1 MLHRPVTGRPHLEE
15 QTMRAETAHKFRP
28 RTGSLRT
35 SARPSLADDAY
46 IRLEEMI
53 VTLELRPG
61 GVFSEADLSRKIRI
75 GRTPLREALQRL
87 QAQHLVT
94 TLPRRG
100 VVVSDINIVDY
111 LAVLETRRVLDR
123 LVAAKAARRASPE
136 QRGMLG
142 HTAEAMGM
150 AAARGDMAEF
160 MRLDTGFD
168 RLVESASR
176 SAFALQASVPL
187 HAHCR
192 RFWYL
197 YRHNGD
203 LPRAAELHAAL
214 MKAVASGDEGRA
226 GAASD
231 ALVDYLEEF
240 AKTALDLA

>member
-1 MLHRPVTGRPHLEE
+1 MPVDTPRKSRPHGGAGSTTGR
-15 QTMRAETAHKFRP
+15 M
-28 RTGSLRT
+28 
-35 SARPSLADDAY
+35 SLAEEAY
-46 IRLEEMI
+46 MRLEEMI
-53 VTLELRPG
+53 VTLELQPG
-61 GVFSEADLSRKIRI
+61 SVLSEADLSRKIRI

-87 QAQHLVT
+87 QAQRLVT

-123 LVAAKAARRASPE
+123 LVATKAARRATPE
-136 QRGMLG
+136 QRRTLEK
-142 HTAEAMGM
+142 TARGM
-150 AAARGDMAEF
+150 AFAAERGDMAGF
-160 MRLDTGFD
+160 MRLDTDFD
-168 RLVESASR
+168 HLVESASR

-203 LPRAAELHAAL
+203 LPRAAELHAA
-214 MKAVASGDEGRA
+214 MMHAVAAGDEAAA

-240 AKTALDLA
+240 ARTALDLG

>member
-1 MLHRPVTGRPHLEE
+1 MPVDTVRKSRTRAGAMRTTGRL
-15 QTMRAETAHKFRP
+15 
-28 RTGSLRT
+28 SLG
-35 SARPSLADDAY
+35 DEAY

-53 VTLELRPG
+53 VTLELQPG
-61 GVFSEADLSRKIRI
+61 SVFSESDLSRKVRI

-87 QAQHLVT
+87 QAQRLVT

-111 LAVLETRRVLDR
+111 LALLETRRVLDR
-123 LVAAKAARRASPE
+123 LVATKAARRATPE
-136 QRGMLG
+136 QRRALEK
-142 HTAEAMGM
+142 TAQAMAV

-160 MRLDTGFD
+160 MRLDTVFD
-168 RLVESASR
+168 RLVEAASR

-203 LPRAAELHAAL
+203 LPRAAELHAA
-214 MKAVASGDEGRA
+214 MMNAVAAGDEAAA

-231 ALVDYLEEF
+231 TLVDYLEEF
-240 AKTALDLA
+240 ARTALDIA

>member
-1 MLHRPVTGRPHLEE
+1 
-15 QTMRAETAHKFRP
+15 MRAETAHKFRP

-35 SARPSLADDAY
+35 SARRSLADEAY

-136 QRGMLG
+136 QRSMLG

>member
-1 MLHRPVTGRPHLEE
+1 MHAGPAGP
-15 QTMRAETAHKFRP
+15 
-28 RTGSLRT
+28 
-35 SARPSLADDAY
+35 ARHEAARISLANEAY

-53 VTLELRPG
+53 VTLELQPG
-61 GVFSEADLSRKIRI
+61 SVFSEAELSRKIRI

-87 QAQHLVT
+87 QAQRLVT

-123 LVAAKAARRASPE
+123 LVATKAARRATPE
-136 QRGMLG
+136 QRTTLER
-142 HTAEAMGM
+142 TAEAMAS
-150 AAARGDMAEF
+150 AASRGDMAEY
-160 MRLDTGFD
+160 MRLDTAFD
-168 RLVESASR
+168 RLLEAASR

-203 LPRAAELHAAL
+203 LPRAAELHGV
-214 MKAVASGDEGRA
+214 MMHAVAAGDEDGA
-226 GAASD
+226 GTASD
-231 ALVDYLEEF
+231 ALVNYLEEF
-240 AKTALDLA
+240 ARTALDLS

>member
-1 MLHRPVTGRPHLEE
+1 
-15 QTMRAETAHKFRP
+15 MRAETAYTSRS
-28 RTGSLRT
+28 RAASIRT
-35 SARPSLADDAY
+35 SVRPSLADEAY

-61 GVFSEADLSRKIRI
+61 GVFSESDLSRKVRI

-123 LVAAKAARRASPE
+123 LIAAKAARRATPE
-136 QRGMLG
+136 QRQTLG
-142 HTAEAMGM
+142 QTAEAMAL
-150 AAARGDMAEF
+150 AAARGDMAEY

-168 RLVESASR
+168 RLLEAASR

-203 LPRAAELHAAL
+203 LPRAAEHHAAL
-214 MKAVASGDEGRA
+214 MKAVAAGDEEGA

-240 AKTALDLA
+240 ARTALDLA

>member
-1 MLHRPVTGRPHLEE
+1 MP
-15 QTMRAETAHKFRP
+15 AETARKSPP
-28 RTGSLRT
+28 R
-35 SARPSLADDAY
+35 ARPARGRMSLADEAFL
-46 IRLEEMI
+46 RLEEMI
-53 VTLELRPG
+53 VTLELQPG
-61 GVFSEADLSRKIRI
+61 GVFSEADLSGKIRI

-87 QAQHLVT
+87 QAQRLVT

-111 LAVLETRRVLDR
+111 LALLETRRVLDR
-123 LVAAKAARRASPE
+123 LVAMKAARRSTPD
-136 QRGMLG
+136 QRKALEK
-142 HTAEAMGM
+142 TAKAMAV
-150 AAARGDMAEF
+150 AAERGDLAGF
-160 MRLDTGFD
+160 MRLDSGFD

-203 LPRAAELHAAL
+203 LRRAAELHAGL
-214 MKAVASGDEGRA
+214 MQAVAAGDEQGA

-240 AKTALDLA
+240 ARTALDLV

>member
-1 MLHRPVTGRPHLEE
+1 MSVDAAKSAPHRSRAGRVS
-15 QTMRAETAHKFRP
+15 
-28 RTGSLRT
+28 G
-35 SARPSLADDAY
+35 RPSLAEEAY

-53 VTLELRPG
+53 VTLELQPG
-61 GVFSEADLSRKIRI
+61 GVFSESDLSRKVRI

-87 QAQHLVT
+87 QAQRLVT

-111 LAVLETRRVLDR
+111 LALLETRRVLDR
-123 LVAAKAARRASPE
+123 LVATKAARRATPD
-136 QRGMLG
+136 QRGALET
-142 HTAEAMGM
+142 TARAMAD
-150 AAARGDMAEF
+150 AARRGDMAEF
-160 MRLDTGFD
+160 MRMDTGFD
-168 RLVESASR
+168 RLLEAASR

-203 LPRAAELHAAL
+203 LPRAAELHSGL
-214 MKAVASGDEGRA
+214 MRAVAAGDEESA

-240 AKTALDLA
+240 ARTVLDLA

>member
-1 MLHRPVTGRPHLEE
+1 MHVDTVRKA
-15 QTMRAETAHKFRP
+15 QTHGGAKRTAGKM
-28 RTGSLRT
+28 
-35 SARPSLADDAY
+35 SLADEAY
-46 IRLEEMI
+46 MRLEEMI
-53 VTLELRPG
+53 VTLDLPPG
-61 GVFSEADLSRKIRI
+61 SVFSEADLSRKVRI

-87 QAQHLVT
+87 QAQRLAT

-111 LAVLETRRVLDR
+111 LALLETRRVLDR
-123 LVAAKAARRASPE
+123 LVATKAARRATPD
-136 QRGMLG
+136 QRKALAQ
-142 HTAEAMGM
+142 TAKAMSV
-150 AAARGDMAEF
+150 AAERGDMSEF
-160 MRLDTGFD
+160 MRLDTCFD

-203 LPRAAELHAAL
+203 LKRAAELHAA
-214 MKAVASGDEGRA
+214 MMHAVAAADEDAA

-240 AKTALDLA
+240 ARSALDIA

>member
-1 MLHRPVTGRPHLEE
+1 MPVGTVRKPQTSAAGRPDPVR
-15 QTMRAETAHKFRP
+15 M
-28 RTGSLRT
+28 
-35 SARPSLADDAY
+35 SLADEAY
-46 IRLEEMI
+46 MRLEEMI
-53 VTLELRPG
+53 VTLELQPG
-61 GVFSEADLSRKIRI
+61 GVFSEAELSGKIGI

-87 QAQHLVT
+87 QAQRLVT

-100 VVVSDINIVDY
+100 VVISDINIVDY

-123 LVAAKAARRASPE
+123 LVAAKAARRAMPD
-136 QRGMLG
+136 QRKSLEK
-142 HTAEAMGM
+142 AAKAMAV
-150 AAARGDMAEF
+150 AADRGDLPGF
-160 MRLDTGFD
+160 MRLDNGFD

-203 LPRAAELHAAL
+203 LRRAAELHAA
-214 MKAVASGDEGRA
+214 MMHAVAAGDEEAA

-240 AKTALDLA
+240 ARTALDLA

>member
-1 MLHRPVTGRPHLEE
+1 M
-15 QTMRAETAHKFRP
+15 
-28 RTGSLRT
+28 
-35 SARPSLADDAY
+35 SLADEAY
-46 IRLEEMI
+46 MRLEEMI
-53 VTLELRPG
+53 VTLELQPG
-61 GVFSEADLSRKIRI
+61 TVFSETDLSRKVRI

-87 QAQHLVT
+87 QVQGLVT

-123 LVAAKAARRASPE
+123 LVAAKAARRATPE
-136 QRGMLG
+136 QRRMLEK
-142 HTAEAMGM
+142 TAKAMAV
-150 AAARGDMAEF
+150 AAERGDMAGF

-168 RLVESASR
+168 RIVETASR
-176 SAFALQASVPL
+176 SPFALQASVPL
-187 HAHCR
+187 HVHCR

-203 LPRAAELHAAL
+203 LRRAAELHAA
-214 MKAVASGDEGRA
+214 MMHAVAAGDEQAA

-240 AKTALDLA
+240 ARIVLDLA

>member
-1 MLHRPVTGRPHLEE
+1 MTVDAVRRSQVRAGAIRTMGRL
-15 QTMRAETAHKFRP
+15 
-28 RTGSLRT
+28 
-35 SARPSLADDAY
+35 SLADEAY

-53 VTLELRPG
+53 VTLELQPG
-61 GVFSEADLSRKIRI
+61 SVFSEADLSRKVRI

-87 QAQHLVT
+87 QVQRLVT

-100 VVVSDINIVDY
+100 VVISDINIVDY

-123 LVAAKAARRASPE
+123 LVATKAARRATPE
-136 QRGMLG
+136 QRKTLEE
-142 HTAEAMGM
+142 TAHAMGV
-150 AAARGDMAEF
+150 AAERADMAEF

-176 SAFALQASVPL
+176 SAFAVQASVPL

-203 LPRAAELHAAL
+203 LVRAAELHALL
-214 MKAVASGDEGRA
+214 MQAVAAGDEAAA

-240 AKTALDLA
+240 ARTALDLA

>member
-1 MLHRPVTGRPHLEE
+1 MHADTATKSHPRLSAGR
-15 QTMRAETAHKFRP
+15 TAGR
-28 RTGSLRT
+28 L
-35 SARPSLADDAY
+35 SLADEAY

-53 VTLELRPG
+53 VTLELQPG
-61 GVFSEADLSRKIRI
+61 SVFSEADLSRKVRI

-87 QAQHLVT
+87 QAQRLVT

-100 VVVSDINIVDY
+100 VVVSDINIVDF

-123 LVAAKAARRASPE
+123 LVAAKAARRATPE
-136 QRGMLG
+136 QRKTLEE
-142 HTAEAMGM
+142 TAQAMAL

-168 RLVESASR
+168 RLIEVASR

-187 HAHCR
+187 HSHCR

-214 MKAVASGDEGRA
+214 MHAVAAGSEESA

-240 AKTALDLA
+240 ARTALDLA

>member
-1 MLHRPVTGRPHLEE
+1 MPLDTVRKLQHRAGPLSPPGRV
-15 QTMRAETAHKFRP
+15 
-28 RTGSLRT
+28 
-35 SARPSLADDAY
+35 SLADEAY
-46 IRLEEMI
+46 MRLEEMI
-53 VTLELRPG
+53 VTLELQPG
-61 GVFSEADLSRKIRI
+61 SVFSEAVLSGKIRI

-87 QAQHLVT
+87 HAQRLVT

-123 LVAAKAARRASPE
+123 LVATKAARRATPE
-136 QRGMLG
+136 QRRTLEK
-142 HTAEAMGM
+142 TAKSM
-150 AAARGDMAEF
+150 AAAAERGDLAGF
-160 MRLDTGFD
+160 MRMDNGFD

-203 LPRAAELHAAL
+203 LVRAAELHSGL
-214 MKAVASGDEGRA
+214 MHAVAAGDEQAA

-240 AKTALDLA
+240 ARTALHLA

>member
-1 MLHRPVTGRPHLEE
+1 MSVG
-15 QTMRAETAHKFRP
+15 TMRKPQSGAA
-28 RTGSLRT
+28 
-35 SARPSLADDAY
+35 ARPDPARMSLADEAY
-46 IRLEEMI
+46 MRLEEMI
-53 VTLELRPG
+53 VTLELQPG
-61 GVFSEADLSRKIRI
+61 GVFSEAELSGKIRI

-100 VVVSDINIVDY
+100 VVISDINIVDY

-123 LVAAKAARRASPE
+123 LVAAKAARRAMPD
-136 QRGMLG
+136 QRKALEK
-142 HTAEAMGM
+142 TAKAMAV
-150 AAARGDMAEF
+150 AADRGDLAGF
-160 MRLDTGFD
+160 MRLDNGFD

-203 LPRAAELHAAL
+203 LRRAAELHAA
-214 MKAVASGDEGRA
+214 MMNAVAAADEEAA

-240 AKTALDLA
+240 ARTALDLA